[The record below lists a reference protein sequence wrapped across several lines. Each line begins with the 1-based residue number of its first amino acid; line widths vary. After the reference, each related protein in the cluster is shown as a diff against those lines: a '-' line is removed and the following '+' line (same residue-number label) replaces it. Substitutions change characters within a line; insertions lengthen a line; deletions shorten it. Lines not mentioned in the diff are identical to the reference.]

1 MLPVVAGWRGQ
12 ASIEHPFTSSRAPGA
27 AIVAPPVLIETR
39 TRFRYA
45 GTKQRV
51 AHRRLNGMQAPTRQ
65 IAFSVLRIGIMVAL
79 AMLLILG
86 ILPAVLAV
94 EAASN

>member
-1 MLPVVAGWRGQ
+1 VLPVVAGWRGQ
-12 ASIEHPFTSSRAPGA
+12 TSIEHPFTSSRALRA
-27 AIVAPPVLIETR
+27 AIVAPAVLLETR

-45 GTKQRV
+45 YTKQPE
-51 AHRRLNGMQAPTRQ
+51 AHRRLNGMPAPTRQ
-65 IAFSVLRIGIMVAL
+65 IAFSVLRIGVLVAL